1 MDFCGR
7 KIALSKCEK
16 TTINSTDNKC
26 NGGSE
31 MAKMKKKINKNR
43 MNKKSVQAKQVFTGL
58 KHDMQQ
64 LMAEENY
71 VDAIDVMAEMATNR
85 QMDGEVMYWG
95 AQCYFMTGDFERA
108 ERWAGNALN
117 NGYNSAGIK
126 ILLANLCVAEERYED
141 AFKLCEV
148 ALSEGVDSM
157 TGLDKEIFDD
167 LMDNIRYGY
176 DELMAKYP
184 LVSEY
189 FEKNDSASQ
198 TVFSQLSEAETEK
211 PDIKQPADNGVKTEE
226 EDNADKAQ
234 AALARLRQLLSKN
247 KAADEAEEAPKEE
260 SAEQQAEPTITRE
273 VIASDDVAEDKD
285 IQPEIQQ
292 TEAEQP
298 AVEAKTV
305 KQSEENSA
313 EQNNNDEFDVAGTL
327 EQVVA
332 KEISLAEKVRL
343 INVFAAACYQR
354 EDYQSAFDLLSAA
367 LEIDGQDA
375 ATLKNIAYTCLS
387 AGETEQALSF
397 AAQLPVVDFGLLYA
411 LK

>member
-1 MDFCGR
+1 
-7 KIALSKCEK
+7 
-16 TTINSTDNKC
+16 
-26 NGGSE
+26 

-43 MNKKSVQAKQVFTGL
+43 MNKKSVQAKQVSTGL

-108 ERWAGNALN
+108 EKWVNNALN
-117 NGYNSAGIK
+117 NGYNTAGLK
-126 ILLANLCVAEERYED
+126 MLLATLCMAEERDEEG
-141 AFKLCEV
+141 FKLCDI
-148 ALSEGVDSM
+148 ALAEGMGDM
-157 TGLDKEIFDD
+157 TIQEKEIFDEF
-167 LMDNIRYGY
+167 MENISYGY
-176 DELMAKYP
+176 EELVEKYP
-184 LVSEY
+184 KIREY
-189 FEKNDSASQ
+189 LQQNKNDSESNSAISKLR
-198 TVFSQLSEAETEK
+198 QLMETKESKSEQEAEPVEADK
-211 PDIKQPADNGVKTEE
+211 AEPAVSTEE
-226 EDNADKAQ
+226 STNADKAQ

-273 VIASDDVAEDKD
+273 VIASDDVAENKD

-305 KQSEENSA
+305 EQAEENSA

-354 EDYQSAFDLLSAA
+354 GDYQSAFDLLSAA

-411 LK
+411 LKQA

>member
-1 MDFCGR
+1 
-7 KIALSKCEK
+7 
-16 TTINSTDNKC
+16 
-26 NGGSE
+26 

-43 MNKKSVQAKQVFTGL
+43 MNKKNVQAKQVFTGL

-95 AQCYFMTGDFERA
+95 AQCYFMTGDFKRA
-108 ERWAGNALN
+108 ERWVENALN
-117 NGYNSAGIK
+117 NGCNTAGLK
-126 ILLANLCVAEERYED
+126 MLLATLCMAEERDEEG
-141 AFKLCEV
+141 FKLCDI
-148 ALSEGVDSM
+148 ALAEGMGDM
-157 TGLDKEIFDD
+157 TIQEKEIFDEF
-167 LMDNIRYGY
+167 MENISYGY
-176 DELMAKYP
+176 DELVEKYP
-184 LVSEY
+184 KIREY
-189 FEKNDSASQ
+189 LQQNKNDSESNSAISKLR
-198 TVFSQLSEAETEK
+198 QLMETKEPKPEQEAEPVEADK
-211 PDIKQPADNGVKTEE
+211 AEPAASTEE
-226 EDNADKAQ
+226 STNEDKAQ

-260 SAEQQAEPTITRE
+260 SAEQQAESTITRE
-273 VIASDDVAEDKD
+273 VIASDDVAENKYV
-285 IQPEIQQ
+285 QPEIQQ

-298 AVEAKTV
+298 AVEADSKE
-305 KQSEENSA
+305 QA
-313 EQNNNDEFDVAGTL
+313 GQNNNDKFDVAGTL
-327 EQVVA
+327 EQVLA

-354 EDYQSAFDLLSAA
+354 GDYQSAYDLLSAA

-397 AAQLPVVDFGLLYA
+397 AAQMPVVDFGLLYA
-411 LK
+411 LKQN